1 LLEKDNINENG
12 INSEVEEIEVQT
24 SNIETTKVENDIK
37 NQTLN
42 EGNTNSELH
51 ALINGENSDDDINE
65 SSSIQVILANALDQ
79 LLIVAASAVL
89 VLLCSV
95 VLKLFGYMFTEG
107 TGSVVLAG
115 GIIYFILNCIY
126 APIMENSKAKNTIAR
141 KILNIN

>member
-1 LLEKDNINENG
+1 MEKDNINENG
-12 INSEVEEIEVQT
+12 INIEVEEMEGQT
-24 SNIETTKVENDIK
+24 SNIETTEVENDIK
-37 NQTLN
+37 SQTLN